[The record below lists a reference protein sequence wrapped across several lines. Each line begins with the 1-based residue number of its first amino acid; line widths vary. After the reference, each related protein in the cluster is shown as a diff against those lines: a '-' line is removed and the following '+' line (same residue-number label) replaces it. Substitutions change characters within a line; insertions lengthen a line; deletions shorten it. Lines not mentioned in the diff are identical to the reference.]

1 MVEKSCEKARVKRI
15 LADKAYDSYENFEF
29 LHGNRSRYSVRK
41 AIDILIHPRSEEARK
56 QKDSEKWKEEKGY

>member
-1 MVEKSCEKARVKRI
+1 MRTSSSSMGIDPAI
-15 LADKAYDSYENFEF
+15 P
-29 LHGNRSRYSVRK
+29 VRK